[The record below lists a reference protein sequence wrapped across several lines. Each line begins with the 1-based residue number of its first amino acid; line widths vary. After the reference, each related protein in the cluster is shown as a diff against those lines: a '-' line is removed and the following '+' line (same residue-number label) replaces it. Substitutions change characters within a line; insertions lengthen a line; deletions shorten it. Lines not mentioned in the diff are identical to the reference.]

1 MGVQGTG
8 SASPNGGQEG
18 KRGREEEIR
27 EERGGGRRGRENY
40 KKEEQEGREGG
51 KRRKISGSS

>member
-27 EERGGGRRGRENY
+27 KERGGGRRGRENY

-51 KRRKISGSS
+51 KRRKNQRQ